1 MAVPISM
8 TVRCPKCRKKHD
20 EPYPNRCGCGQS
32 LVSVLSALRR
42 VNAASHAEASKPAWG
57 PDNAWT
63 LPVRANA
70 TGSGAAVPVEL
81 TDNEW

>member
-1 MAVPISM
+1 MSHPTSM

-32 LVSVLSALRR
+32 LLSVLSALRR
-42 VNAASHAEASKPAWG
+42 VNEGSRAETEKPGWEPA
-57 PDNAWT
+57 NSWT
-63 LPVRANA
+63 MSVKANA
-70 TGSGAAVPVEL
+70 TQAAPASLEP